1 MREEFQS
8 FNLISK
14 LKQHYRSDYMNK
26 NIKYIA
32 IVDCEIKGK
41 DFKAGDTVNVQ
52 VPRWMVLQGL
62 VLPEDKAK
70 KLEEE

>member
-1 MREEFQS
+1 MSHRDG
-8 FNLISK
+8 L
-14 LKQHYRSDYMNK
+14 RSSSNTIGVDMTKKIN
-26 NIKYIA
+26 YIA
-32 IVDCEIKGK
+32 IVDCEIKK
-41 DFKAGDTVNVQ
+41 KEFKAGDPVNVQ

>member
-1 MREEFQS
+1 
-8 FNLISK
+8 
-14 LKQHYRSDYMNK
+14 
-26 NIKYIA
+26 
-32 IVDCEIKGK
+32 
-41 DFKAGDTVNVQ
+41 VQ

>member
-1 MREEFQS
+1 MFHRAGICS
-8 FNLISK
+8 LSNTIGVGMTK
-14 LKQHYRSDYMNK
+14 KTN
-26 NIKYIA
+26 YIA
-32 IVDCEIKGK
+32 IVVFEIKK
-41 DFKAGDTVNVQ
+41 EECKAGDSVDVQ

>member
-1 MREEFQS
+1 MT
-8 FNLISK
+8 
-14 LKQHYRSDYMNK
+14 NK
-26 NIKYIA
+26 TNYIA
-32 IVDCEIKGK
+32 IVDCEIKK
-41 DFKAGDTVNVQ
+41 KEFKAGDSVDVQ

>member
-1 MREEFQS
+1 
-8 FNLISK
+8 
-14 LKQHYRSDYMNK
+14 MNK

-32 IVDCEIKGK
+32 IVDCEIKSK
-41 DFKAGDTVNVQ
+41 EFKAGDTVNVQ
-52 VPRWMVLQGL
+52 VPRWMILQGL